1 MATRD
6 PSGGR
11 ASLRAAL
18 GAAAVAFG
26 AVACGNDYSAF
37 RVYAGAAGLES
48 GPAPGG
54 AAAQGGVGGRA
65 ATGGSAN
72 TGGAGGTGGTGGT
85 ATTGGRG
92 GTGGSAPSC
101 ATRYGAAPEFL
112 LCAETATSCRFLR
125 NSSPALTCD
134 TVCSTYGGT
143 CIDADN
149 GDPGSCTISGAADC
163 STSLTSS
170 ICVCS
175 RP

>member
-1 MATRD
+1 MLSVVAMAID
-6 PSGGR
+6 
-11 ASLRAAL
+11 
-18 GAAAVAFG
+18 
-26 AVACGNDYSAF
+26 AVACGNDYAAF
-37 RVYAGAAGLES
+37 RVYAGAPGFDS

-54 AAAQGGVGGRA
+54 AAAQGGGGG
-65 ATGGSAN
+65 ATGGVV
-72 TGGAGGTGGTGGT
+72 TGGTRNLGGT
-85 ATTGGRG
+85 AGVGGAAGSGGSG
-92 GTGGSAPSC
+92 GTAPSC
-101 ATRYGAAPEFL
+101 ITLYGAAPDFL

-125 NSSPALTCD
+125 NSNPARPCD

-149 GDPGSCTISGAADC
+149 GDPGSCAISGAADC